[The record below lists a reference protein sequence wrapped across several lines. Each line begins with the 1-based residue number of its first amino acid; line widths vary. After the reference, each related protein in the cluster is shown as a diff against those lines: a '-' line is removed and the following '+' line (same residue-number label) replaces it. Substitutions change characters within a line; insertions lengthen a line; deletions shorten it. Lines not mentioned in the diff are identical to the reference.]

1 MKFSCEKAL
10 LVSAISTTSRA
21 VAAKSSIPA
30 MEGILIEADSRLR
43 FTGYNLET
51 GIQSTVPA
59 EIQDRALWSSP
70 PGCLARSCGKCPTMW

>member
-59 EIQDRALWSSP
+59 
-70 PGCLARSCGKCPTMW
+70 